1 MVALANAT
9 NDSIN
14 TIKGAREFGM
24 NKTTTIVPQLMYI
37 NDVHGLGLEQGQGLV
52 FATAYYWDR
61 NDESR
66 AWAQK
71 YQARMKKMPSM
82 NQASIYSAVT
92 TYLKAVE
99 QAQTDDGLAVAGQLK
114 KMKINDVFSQNGYV
128 REDGRMVHDMFLVQV
143 KSPKESKG
151 PWDYYKVLD
160 TIAGEKAFQ
169 PLAKSSY
176 YLVKK

>member
-1 MVALANAT
+1 
-9 NDSIN
+9 
-14 TIKGAREFGM
+14 
-24 NKTTTIVPQLMYI
+24 
-37 NDVHGLGLEQGQGLV
+37 
-52 FATAYYWDR
+52 
-61 NDESR
+61 
-66 AWAQK
+66 
-71 YQARMKKMPSM
+71 M

-99 QAQTDDGLAVAGQLK
+99 QAQTDDGLAVAGQMK

-151 PWDYYKVLD
+151 PWDFYKVLD

-169 PLAKSSY
+169 PLAKSSC